1 MQLRSPHRAVPPTT
15 ATPISTQPT
24 PAVPAQKAA
33 GASIAG
39 FALTGREKV
48 EQDNANDIVTAILGY
63 IPTLIFDIIL
73 LPSFG

>member
-1 MQLRSPHRAVPPTT
+1 M
-15 ATPISTQPT
+15 

-48 EQDNANDIVTAILGY
+48 EQDNANDIATAILGC

-73 LPSFG
+73 LPSNGQEKRLVFEASRFLYYY